1 MSAVRPVESFEN
13 TSRVATI
20 STARTCTAAPAFGP
34 QSSTSTLCAGTR
46 LFSSSSAADE
56 SERREKLMGYNLE
69 DEQCNVTPTI
79 AARVGTNLHLQPK
92 HPLNTIKNII
102 EEYWKSYEANAPFE
116 AHDDLSPVVPTNLNF
131 DSLLIPPDHVSRSKS
146 DTYYLRDE
154 VVLRTHTSAHQTTLL
169 RSGVDRFM
177 VTGDVYRRDEIDSS
191 HYPVFHQME
200 GVRMFTDEELRE
212 AGLSKTESSEV
223 ELVKFAEADLKAGL
237 EGMAR
242 ALFGNVEMRWV
253 DEYFPFTDPS
263 YELEILFEGE
273 WMEVLGCG
281 VVHRNIV
288 QDVGRGRQ
296 PGWAFGLG
304 LERLAMVLFDIPDIR
319 LFWSQDERFHSQFE
333 SGKIVKFTPYSK
345 YPPCFKDISFWCSGA
360 DIKPTDSS
368 FHPNDLYEVVRDVG
382 GDLVEKVELIDDFIH
397 PKTGRIS
404 NCFRIS
410 YRSMDRSLT
419 NEEIDALQEK
429 VRELTVDKLGV
440 ELR

>member
-1 MSAVRPVESFEN
+1 MASASTTSYNYNSNEIGLCTNSIVR
-13 TSRVATI
+13 
-20 STARTCTAAPAFGP
+20 
-34 QSSTSTLCAGTR
+34 CA
-46 LFSSSSAADE
+46 SSASKDDDTNNTM
-56 SERREKLMGYNLE
+56 LGYDLN
-69 DEQCNVTPTI
+69 DPQCNVTPNI
-79 AARVGTNLHLQPK
+79 AARVGSDLHRRPK

-102 EEYWKSYEANAPFE
+102 EEYWKSYLPEQQEGQPAFRAYDN
-116 AHDDLSPVVPTNLNF
+116 LSPVVQTQFNF

-146 DTYYLRDE
+146 DTYYLRDDI
-154 VVLRTHTSAHQTTLL
+154 VLRTHTSAHQTTLL
-169 RSGVDRFM
+169 KSGVDRFL

-200 GVRMFTDEELRE
+200 GVRMFTNEELAM
-212 AGLSKTESSEV
+212 AGLSATDSSEE
-223 ELVKFAEADLKAGL
+223 ELVKFAETDLKAGL

-242 ALFGNVEMRWV
+242 ELFGDVEMRWV

-263 YELEILFEGE
+263 FELEIFFDGE

-281 VVHRNIV
+281 VVHRDIV
-288 QDVGRGRQ
+288 KEVGRARQ

-319 LFWSQDERFHSQFE
+319 LFWSEDERFHSQFE
-333 SGKIVKFTPYSK
+333 SGKIVKFRPYSK
-345 YPPCFKDISFWCSGA
+345 YPPCYKDISFWTTSVKA
-360 DIKPTDSS
+360 PEND

-382 GDLVEKVELIDDFIH
+382 GDLVEKVELIDDFTH
-397 PKTGRIS
+397 PATGKVS

-419 NEEIDALQEK
+419 NEEVDAMQER
-429 VRELTVDKLGV
+429 VRDLTVEKLGA